1 MNMVATMVARFAA
14 SLPLIAS
21 ALTAKAQQHAAPAAM
36 TKPVVP
42 APIPR

>member
-14 SLPLIAS
+14 SLPLIALAVS
-21 ALTAKAQQHAAPAAM
+21 AEAQQHAAPAAM
-36 TKPVVP
+36 TEPVVP